1 MRCGI
6 LNAVMKSID
15 MVATAAAPEP
25 EAKAKSATAAT
36 PDTMIR
42 TIKADFDQ
50 SGDLSVLISRH
61 MDQQR
66 WAFNM
71 AVQEA
76 LRSPDV
82 TFYDL
87 CRMLTKWRNAK
98 AWLVHDD
105 YARTAGIREACD
117 SRDMIRN

>member
-1 MRCGI
+1 
-6 LNAVMKSID
+6 MKSID

-66 WAFNM
+66 
-71 AVQEA
+71 
-76 LRSPDV
+76 
-82 TFYDL
+82 
-87 CRMLTKWRNAK
+87 
-98 AWLVHDD
+98 
-105 YARTAGIREACD
+105 
-117 SRDMIRN
+117 

>member
-6 LNAVMKSID
+6 LHAVVKSID

-61 MDQQR
+61 MDQHR

-71 AVQEA
+71 AV
-76 LRSPDV
+76 
-82 TFYDL
+82 
-87 CRMLTKWRNAK
+87 
-98 AWLVHDD
+98 
-105 YARTAGIREACD
+105 
-117 SRDMIRN
+117 